1 MIFGFLHSFILIV
14 ELPVVYDI
22 VNNNVWK
29 YGSASLVPFK
39 DKAVVI
45 G

>member
-1 MIFGFLHSFILIV
+1 MIFGFLYSFILIV
-14 ELPVVYDI
+14 ELVYDI